1 MTEQARQDLLTIV
14 KASELPTAIVER
26 RVEWDRRTRLLSE
39 EIEPHRND
47 NGTYNLKLVTK
58 ISGKDVS
65 ELEKSDKLQAIW
77 KETREVQDLFEE
89 MSDLANIHEERRRLA
104 RQQLNGIERRDI
116 RFEGSE
122 EPRHIEPLTKAAIEV
137 FKTKSPKDWS
147 EFGDLELRDLLST
160 TDSWTP
166 EVTRTGKVQMIG
178 HQVPNLLQLFRQ
190 GSTTQSAVK
199 YEEEIVE
206 VSNMRTIHEARKYPE
221 GKVRI
226 VTRRAEIEKIGT
238 TLRVTDE
245 ELEDEVRMRGY
256 MQVKLP
262 NWLNRRIDSY
272 ILYGLSPVTSGDSDD
287 QYPEFGGLARMGVR
301 TGASTTGA
309 EGETDADAFQRDG
322 DAASQAGTD
331 QGTAAVVMAKTGAI
345 SIPNL
350 IRKGFAQIMVNYG
363 MPGPVIMH
371 PFDWNEIATLQTA
384 DGHYIWSHPS
394 QNPTPMIWG
403 QRIVENTGV
412 TEGHAWT
419 GDFANHAE
427 WVNRKGVMIEWGMAN
442 DDFLRDIRRV
452 KICIRAGVIFYRPKV
467 FVQYTNLND

>member
-1 MTEQARQDLLTIV
+1 MTEQARQDLTTIV
-14 KASELPTAIVER
+14 KATELPTAIVER
-26 RVEWDRRTRLLSE
+26 RTEWEKRTRLLGE
-39 EIEPHRND
+39 DVEPHRND
-47 NGTYNLKLVTK
+47 NGTYNLKLVTQVA
-58 ISGKDVS
+58 GKNVS
-65 ELEKSDKLQAIW
+65 ELEKHDKLQAIW
-77 KETREVQDLFEE
+77 KETREIQDLFEE
-89 MSDLANIHEERRRLA
+89 MSDLANVHEERRRLA

-116 RFEGSE
+116 RFDDEA
-122 EPRHIEPLTKAAIEV
+122 PRHVEALTKSVIEV
-137 FKTKSPKDWS
+137 HKTQRNAPADDFK
-147 EFGDLELRDLLST
+147 DLELRALLST
-160 TDSWTP
+160 SDSWTP

-178 HQVPNLLQLFRQ
+178 YQVPNLLQLFRQ

-206 VSNMRTIHEARKYPE
+206 VSNMRTIAEAAKYPE

-245 ELEDEVRMRGY
+245 ELDDEVRMRGY
-256 MQVKLP
+256 MQMKLP

-272 ILYGLSPVTSGDSDD
+272 VLYGLAPVSGSSDSDD
-287 QYPEFGGLARMGVR
+287 DYPEFGGLSRMGVR

-309 EGETDADAFQRDG
+309 EGETDAGSHQTDK
-322 DAASQAGTD
+322 DAASVAGTE
-331 QGTAAVVMAKTGAI
+331 QGAAAVLMAKTGAI
-345 SIPNL
+345 SVPNL

-371 PFDWNEIATLQTA
+371 PFTWNEIATLQTA

-403 QRIVENTGV
+403 QRIVENTNV
-412 TEGHAWT
+412 MQDDAWT

-427 WVNRKGVMIEWGMAN
+427 WVNRKGVMIEWGMAG

-452 KICIRAGVIFYRPKV
+452 KICIRAGIIFYRPKV
-467 FVQYTNLND
+467 FVRYTGLS

>member
-1 MTEQARQDLLTIV
+1 MGEAH
-14 KASELPTAIVER
+14 
-26 RVEWDRRTRLLSE
+26 RLLGE
-39 EIEPHRND
+39 DVEPHRND
-47 NGTYNLKLVTK
+47 NGTYNLKLVTQVA
-58 ISGKDVS
+58 GKNVS
-65 ELEKSDKLQAIW
+65 ELEKHDKLQLIW
-77 KETREVQDLFEE
+77 KETREIQDLFEE
-89 MSDLANIHEERRRLA
+89 MSDLANVHEERRRLA

-116 RFEGSE
+116 RFDDEA
-122 EPRHIEPLTKAAIEV
+122 PRHVEALTKSVIEV
-137 FKTKSPKDWS
+137 HKTQRNAPAEDFK
-147 EFGDLELRDLLST
+147 DLELRALLST
-160 TDSWTP
+160 SDSWTP

-178 HQVPNLLQLFRQ
+178 YQVPNLLQLFRQ

-206 VSNMRTIHEARKYPE
+206 VSNMRTIAEAAKYPE

-245 ELEDEVRMRGY
+245 ELDDEVRMRGY
-256 MQVKLP
+256 MQMKLP

-272 ILYGLSPVTSGDSDD
+272 VLYGLAPVSGSSDSDD
-287 QYPEFGGLARMGVR
+287 DYPEFGGLSRMGVR

-309 EGETDADAFQRDG
+309 EGETDAGSHQTDK
-322 DAASQAGTD
+322 DAASVAGTE
-331 QGTAAVVMAKTGAI
+331 QGAAAVLMAKTGAI
-345 SIPNL
+345 SVPNL

-371 PFDWNEIATLQTA
+371 PFTWNEIATLQTA

-403 QRIVENTGV
+403 QRIVENTNV
-412 TEGHAWT
+412 MQDDAWT

-427 WVNRKGVMIEWGMAN
+427 WVNRKGVMIEWGMAG

-452 KICIRAGVIFYRPKV
+452 KICIRAGIIFYRPKV
-467 FVQYTNLND
+467 FVRYTGLS